1 MRLGLGLGLEDT
13 RLASTLAPL
22 QGYITTDKGAVPFAA
37 VAALR
42 LRHPPPCGPSGWLLG
57 AVQFAAAPP
66 RWPGY
71 GLLGIVPFTAFATPR
86 AAPVLP
92 LAG

>member
-1 MRLGLGLGLEDT
+1 MGLGLGLGLGLEDT

-42 LRHPPPCGPSGWLLG
+42 LRHPPPVDPVAGCWGQCNSP
-57 AVQFAAAPP
+57 QPP
-66 RWPGY
+66 RVGRVMGFWG
-71 GLLGIVPFTAFATPR
+71 
-86 AAPVLP
+86 
-92 LAG
+92 